1 MSISQVRQP
10 DGERER
16 SFGAGGSEPYARAL
30 LQNNDDVLL
39 LRETDRGELIGAE
52 AVEISRWNAE
62 ADATDLSVLETM
74 SGPWLDIG
82 CGPGRMVRAAM
93 DRGVDAMGIDVSETA
108 VAMANRAGLN
118 VIHGSVFDPLPSEGL
133 WRGALLADG
142 NIGIGGDVSAM
153 LRRCRE
159 LLADD
164 GVLVVEVHSDPEMD
178 RVYSARLLDTDG
190 GRSASFPWAEIGLNR
205 LIDHATDAG
214 LSVCQVWERDGRV
227 FCRFAKTLR

>member
-1 MSISQVRQP
+1 MSISQVRQS
-10 DGERER
+10 DGERET
-16 SFGAGGSEPYARAL
+16 SFGAGGSEPYAMAL
-30 LQNNDDVLL
+30 LRNDGDVHMV
-39 LRETDRGELIGAE
+39 RETDLGELIGAE
-52 AVEISRWNAE
+52 PVEISRWNAE
-62 ADATDLSVLETM
+62 ADSTDLSVLATM

-93 DRGVDAMGIDVSETA
+93 DRGVDAMGIDVSATA

-133 WRGALLADG
+133 WQGALLADG
-142 NIGIGGDVSAM
+142 NIGIGGDVVAI

-159 LLADD
+159 LIADD
-164 GVLVVEVHSDPEMD
+164 GEVVVEVHSDPEMD
-178 RVYSARLLDTDG
+178 CVYSARLIDAQG
-190 GRSASFPWAEIGLNR
+190 GRSASFPWAEVGLNR

-214 LSVCQVWERDGRV
+214 LSVCQVWELDGRV

>member
-1 MSISQVRQP
+1 MSISQVRP
-10 DGERER
+10 EDERET
-16 SFGAGGSEPYARAL
+16 SFGSGGSEPYARAL
-30 LQNNDDVLL
+30 LQNDDDVLM
-39 LRETDRGELIGAE
+39 LRETERGELISAE

-62 ADATDLSVLETM
+62 ADATDLSVLEAM

-108 VAMANRAGLN
+108 VEMANRAGLN
-118 VIHGSVFDPLPSEGL
+118 VVLGSVFDPMPSEGL

-142 NIGIGGDVSAM
+142 NIGIGGDVAAM
-153 LRRCRE
+153 LRRCHE

-190 GRSASFPWAEIGLNR
+190 GKSASFPWAEIGLNR
-205 LIDHATDAG
+205 LIDHAIESG
-214 LSVCQVWERDGRV
+214 LSVSQVWELDGRT